1 MNRTAWGLLAF
12 LLAPNV
18 YALGDETNQ
27 TTEGWCSPAV
37 NNTDGNV
44 SIQCQGLSQQDIDRL
59 LAVVKEG
66 LSGFDSLKTIE
77 QQTRMLKNLLDQVD
91 EKSRTITSLE
101 QTIAGQT
108 TRIQSILTD
117 DSINDDIKALIADGK
132 LEAAE
137 QLVDQNSQQLADQGK
152 KLAARHYQRGR
163 VKELR
168 IKYDEAR
175 VSFEKAAILQP
186 NNTQYLNAAGSI
198 YHDLGKYHK
207 AIEYY
212 ELALASDLK
221 TFGEHHPQVA
231 IYRNNLG
238 MAWQSLGEYKRA
250 IEYYELALA
259 SGLKTYGED
268 HPQVAIRRNN
278 LGLAW
283 QSLGEYKRAI
293 EYYEL
298 ALASDLKTFGEDHPN
313 VAIRRNNLGAA
324 WQSLGEYK
332 RAIEYYEMALAS
344 DLKTYGEHHPDVAIR
359 RNNLG
364 SAWNALGEYDK
375 AIEYYEMALV
385 VFENK
390 LGLDHPTTKTIA
402 ENLASVRDKLKKQ

>member
-1 MNRTAWGLLAF
+1 MNRTAWGLLIFTLVAT
-12 LLAPNV
+12 NV
-18 YALGDETNQ
+18 YALGDETTQ

-37 NNTDGNV
+37 NDTGGNV

-91 EKSRTITSLE
+91 EKDRTITSLE

-137 QLVDQNSQQLADQGK
+137 QLVDQNTQQLADQDK

-175 VSFEKAAILQP
+175 ASFEKAAILQP

-198 YHDLGKYHK
+198 YYALGKHHK
-207 AIEYY
+207 AIGFF
-212 ELALASDLK
+212 EL
-221 TFGEHHPQVA
+221 
-231 IYRNNLG
+231 
-238 MAWQSLGEYKRA
+238 
-250 IEYYELALA
+250 
-259 SGLKTYGED
+259 
-268 HPQVAIRRNN
+268 
-278 LGLAW
+278 
-283 QSLGEYKRAI
+283 
-293 EYYEL
+293 
-298 ALASDLKTFGEDHPN
+298 
-313 VAIRRNNLGAA
+313 
-324 WQSLGEYK
+324 
-332 RAIEYYEMALAS
+332 ALAS
-344 DLKTYGEHHPDVAIR
+344 DLKTYGEDHPDVAIY

-364 SAWNALGEYDK
+364 LAWNALGEYDK
-375 AIEYYEMALV
+375 AIGLYELALASDLKTYGEDHPHVATYRNNLGGAWDSLGEYGKAIGLYELALASDLKTYGEDHPKV
-385 VFENK
+385 ATYRNNLGIAWDSLGEYDKAIGLYELALASFEKK
-390 LGLDHPTTKTIA
+390 LGVDHPTTKKVVG
-402 ENLASVRDKLKKQ
+402 NLALARDELKKQQ